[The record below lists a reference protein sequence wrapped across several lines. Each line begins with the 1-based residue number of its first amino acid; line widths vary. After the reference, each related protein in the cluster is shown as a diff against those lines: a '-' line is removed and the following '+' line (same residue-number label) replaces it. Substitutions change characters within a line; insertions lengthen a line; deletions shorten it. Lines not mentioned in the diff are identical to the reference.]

1 VATAETLDSAT
12 EVTGPVDGRQPRRY
26 LVFAV
31 VSIALFMASV
41 DQTIV
46 ATALGTLQ
54 HDLHARVNWSS
65 WTITVYALGQILV
78 MPLAGSISDQYG
90 RKKVF
95 VAAIVLFTTAS
106 LACGLANDIY
116 VLVALRAVQAIG
128 GGAFMPSA
136 TGIVADQ
143 FGPDRDRAIGLF
155 TSIFPIGG
163 IVGPILGGVF
173 VTYWSWR
180 GIFLVNVPIGAVLL
194 VLAIAFVPDSAKQV
208 RRRLDVVGIV
218 QLGAGLLAVMVAVS
232 YLGSGNS
239 SPSAPMF
246 IVPLVIGLAS
256 IVAFVR
262 HSGRAEYPFVPL
274 RLLRGRGFGVMNLIN
289 FFYGSAVLGLST
301 LVPLYAEQR
310 YGMHVL
316 AAGTLLTSRAV
327 GMIAVAALAV
337 FALRRTGYRP
347 PMIVGFVVASAGLA
361 LMALAPHGVT
371 PYAWLA
377 IAAAVM
383 GIGMGV
389 GLPASNNAVLQLAPE
404 STAAVSGLRGMFRQ
418 AGGITGLSIATSVLA
433 RSSDPGAA
441 QAHVF
446 VVFAI
451 LLLCLIPLVFLVPEH
466 RGTW

>member
-1 VATAETLDSAT
+1 
-12 EVTGPVDGRQPRRY
+12 
-26 LVFAV
+26 
-31 VSIALFMASV
+31 
-41 DQTIV
+41 
-46 ATALGTLQ
+46 
-54 HDLHARVNWSS
+54 
-65 WTITVYALGQILV
+65 
-78 MPLAGSISDQYG
+78 
-90 RKKVF
+90 
-95 VAAIVLFTTAS
+95 
-106 LACGLANDIY
+106 
-116 VLVALRAVQAIG
+116 
-128 GGAFMPSA
+128 
-136 TGIVADQ
+136 
-143 FGPDRDRAIGLF
+143 
-155 TSIFPIGG
+155 
-163 IVGPILGGVF
+163 
-173 VTYWSWR
+173 
-180 GIFLVNVPIGAVLL
+180 
-194 VLAIAFVPDSAKQV
+194 
-208 RRRLDVVGIV
+208 
-218 QLGAGLLAVMVAVS
+218 
-232 YLGSGNS
+232 
-239 SPSAPMF
+239 
-246 IVPLVIGLAS
+246 
-256 IVAFVR
+256 
-262 HSGRAEYPFVPL
+262 
-274 RLLRGRGFGVMNLIN
+274 
-289 FFYGSAVLGLST
+289 
-301 LVPLYAEQR
+301 
-310 YGMHVL
+310 MHVL